1 MRYSMK
7 HSTDNTARFSRGR
20 SVFRCP
26 VCQEPLRC
34 DGDRLICSGGHSFDI
49 AKHGYVNLAAGT
61 KGSAE
66 HYDKAS
72 FQKRQ
77 QILNAGY
84 YSHILEAL
92 TSIVSELPDVVTV
105 LDAGCG
111 EGFYARELANRLG
124 DKQLIAFDISRDSIQ
139 LASRS
144 DPDGLV
150 QWFVGDSARLPIRS
164 HSINCILDIFAPANY
179 GEFRRAMTRSGW
191 IVKVIP
197 GNGHL
202 KEFRALAKDH
212 LLHQDYSNQQV
223 IDYFA
228 QHFQLTDRRLV
239 SQTFAMPLSDRQIFA
254 DMTPLLFHIDR
265 SEIDLT
271 RTETLTVE
279 GEILIGRPLDGDED
293 PGKPPR
299 AGKRAKRG
307 KGADRGKNADRGKAA
322 EPQFRIKEAR
332 RYPPRFYESRK

>member
-26 VCQEPLRC
+26 VCQESLRC

-92 TSIVSELPDVVTV
+92 ASIISELPNVVTV

-111 EGFYARELANRLG
+111 EGFYARELARCLG

-139 LASRS
+139 LASKC

-150 QWFVGDSARLPIRS
+150 QWFVGDSAHLPIRS

-228 QHFQLTDRRLV
+228 QHFQLADRRLV
-239 SQTFAMPLSDRQIFA
+239 SQTFTMPLSDRQIFA

-265 SEIDLT
+265 SEIDLAQ
-271 RTETLTVE
+271 TETLTVE
-279 GEILIGRPLDGDED
+279 GEILIGRPLDGDEGLD
-293 PGKPPR
+293 KPPR
-299 AGKRAKRG
+299 TGKHAKRSQSTERGQNAKRSQSTERGKHAKRG
-307 KGADRGKNADRGKAA
+307 RDAK
-322 EPQFRIKEAR
+322 
-332 RYPPRFYESRK
+332 RK

>member
-7 HSTDNTARFSRGR
+7 HSTDNTTRFSRGR

-26 VCQEPLRC
+26 VCQESLRC

-92 TSIVSELPDVVTV
+92 ASIISELPDVVTV

-111 EGFYARELANRLG
+111 EGFYARELARYLG

-139 LASRS
+139 LASKC

-228 QHFQLTDRRLV
+228 QHFQLVDRRLV
-239 SQTFAMPLSDRQIFA
+239 SQTFTMPLSDRQIFA

-265 SEIDLT
+265 SEIDLAQ
-271 RTETLTVE
+271 TETLTVE
-279 GEILIGRPLDGDED
+279 GEILIGRPLDGDEGLD
-293 PGKPPR
+293 KPPR
-299 AGKRAKRG
+299 TGKHAKRSQSTE
-307 KGADRGKNADRGKAA
+307 RGQNAKRSRGSK
-322 EPQFRIKEAR
+322 
-332 RYPPRFYESRK
+332 RK